1 MTIKLTD
8 GGFMKQYY
16 RIRIWKWNG
25 KGYEP
30 FILLDTRFF
39 ENPTME
45 DIYNAEEQTRKNF
58 NRVKLSKDIPQKELV
73 VYEYDESNDFELEEQ
88 SILLEEF

>member
-1 MTIKLTD
+1 
-8 GGFMKQYY
+8 MKQYY

-25 KGYEP
+25 KEYEP
-30 FILLDTRFF
+30 SILLDTRFF

-45 DIYNAEEQTRKNF
+45 DIYNTEKQTRKNF
-58 NRVKLSKDIPQKELV
+58 NRVKLSKDIVQKELV
-73 VYEYDESNDFELEEQ
+73 TYEYDESNDFEMEEQ